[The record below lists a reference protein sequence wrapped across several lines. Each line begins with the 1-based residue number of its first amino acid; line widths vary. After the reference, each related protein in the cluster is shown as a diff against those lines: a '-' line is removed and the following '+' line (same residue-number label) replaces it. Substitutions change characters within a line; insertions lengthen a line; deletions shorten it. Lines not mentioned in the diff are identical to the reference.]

1 LLGGVGLRDFIR
13 ELFMAHLGA
22 VPGGLIGQTALP
34 GYGCGVNMLLGSLPP
49 NNDMTKSN
57 GEIADSESWDVA
69 AVFSGGDSQ
78 HVGSFQFLLADQRWV
93 WSAAVA
99 RMHGYALGEVEPTTE
114 LLLSHKHPDDRAK
127 VAEILKRV
135 QTGGLFSSRHR
146 IVDAE
151 GKIHWVVVVSDRM
164 TDDDGETI
172 GTHGYYID
180 VTAGIQ
186 SDLTVAMASVVESRA
201 VIDQAKGILMAAYGI
216 DADRAFEILK
226 WRSQATQTKL
236 RTVATRLLEAVI
248 HEGLAPE
255 TVTAIDHLLL
265 VDGPGDDDD
274 DEA

>member
-1 LLGGVGLRDFIR
+1 MS
-13 ELFMAHLGA
+13 E
-22 VPGGLIGQTALP
+22 T
-34 GYGCGVNMLLGSLPP
+34 
-49 NNDMTKSN
+49 N

-69 AVFSGGDSQ
+69 AVFSGGDVQ
-78 HVGSFQFLLADQRWV
+78 HVGSFQFHLAEQRWV
-93 WSAAVA
+93 WSEEVA

-127 VAEILKRV
+127 VAEILERV

-146 IVDAE
+146 IVDSN

-164 TDDDGETI
+164 TDEDGEVT
-172 GTHGYYID
+172 GTQGYYID

-186 SDLTVAMASVVESRA
+186 SDLSVAMASVVESRS

-226 WRSQATQTKL
+226 WRSQATQVKL
-236 RTVATRLLEAVI
+236 RTVAARLLDAVI
-248 HEGLAPE
+248 REGLAPE

-265 VDGPGDDDD
+265 VDGTG
-274 DEA
+274 EA